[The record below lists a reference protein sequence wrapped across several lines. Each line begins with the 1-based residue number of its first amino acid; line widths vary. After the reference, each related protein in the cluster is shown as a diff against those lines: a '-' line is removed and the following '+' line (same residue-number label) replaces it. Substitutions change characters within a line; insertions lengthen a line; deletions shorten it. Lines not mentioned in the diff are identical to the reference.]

1 MSSPSTT
8 KKRRLHDGD
17 SGAPV
22 TGSSGRLAEEGK
34 RLRVLPR
41 RTGHTQ
47 GRELSKLTS
56 TDVICVDNSSSD
68 SDAYYQPSSRAV
80 KRNPHRAN
88 TSTLADLTDSFD
100 VTASDIP
107 SSNDAASSTQEASTT
122 SASHAADETGPDVPS
137 PPQGGATATQP
148 LRPGPRVP
156 PSSKPVASSKTTKIK
171 LVRPDCVR
179 DGVPF
184 FRWRDESIRRA
195 PPSPWDFP
203 HTSAQ
208 ALWLFWFHGNGHVG
222 PLVHLTSEDVA
233 QCSKRGK
240 MRWALAQRLIAVLVD
255 AVDAAHTV
263 AMGSL
268 SIKSSVHLFE
278 TAFAKV
284 LRPAGLE
291 PKVFVKKTF
300 VEVGEALSSALKA
313 AGPLPPTSSISSAS
327 GPPPP
332 LEAAS
337 ATATPTPATDGGRAM
352 FVWTDGSNHR
362 VPESWTFRDA
372 PCHDVW
378 TWWFKGSGTIRP
390 YRELGNS
397 DMPSE
402 VEWSNLARC
411 RLVMDTMEAVVEA
424 NGMTVEAVAKLPT
437 PEFRLVFDS
446 TLVQL
451 LQLSRRPALD
461 SVATRAGRLSFAR
474 LYYFLI
480 AMEPPTEP
488 TSAWCGW
495 FFPWSDRSVRRTP
508 EHAWTFPPNASVRQV
523 WWWWF
528 HGDPVNRMCPYRLFT
543 DHDLWPRYVSQLAD
557 CRAVMNA
564 LFELAASCFGLVQD
578 NMSSLPPA
586 VFETAVHKACAILL
600 HEHEALRH
608 RFQSPVQVANAP
620 VSIVSRVLYDSAA
633 LRPGWHRWQD
643 GSVRRV
649 PESWTLPPPTTS
661 VVQMWTWWFHGDG
674 DANLGPFRNLKPSD
688 MPGKLTQ
695 ERYAAVTYVMS
706 TLEAIASGP
715 LRLVP
720 PGTDVADLPV
730 WESLAVLHAML
741 KHSPTAHAKMPF
753 TSVLVAMQQH
763 VLGATLVVDSRG
775 RPLHRW
781 SDKSLRRAPEHW
793 TFEDAPCRL
802 MWLYWFLG
810 NPDTYVGPFRKLTA
824 QDLGPASVAASTAAA
839 VVMEFVT
846 AAAVQ
851 FNQLKDPTKAI
862 NMAKLNASKSLLK
875 VFDNTVRVIGVGR
888 LQGMADMR
896 CTDVYAILQTS
907 ASTAQHVE
915 PGSDPSRVDA
925 TAVTDR
931 AMPSQKSPDVAAVA
945 VAVEQQG
952 ELPPPKP
959 SNDPSRHTMALQNPE
974 AMAVDLSVLT
984 CVTLWEWWFHGT
996 PHNPETPTAS
1006 RKPLRDKAATSSDDA
1021 AALAMSHAIVQEMEL
1036 VAHDL
1041 GLLSERPA
1049 DGVPAP
1055 SRQETRSVAVR
1066 AWDAFRLRLGGEVV
1080 EAATCLDVLVA
1091 LTTHDP
1097 TASRR
1102 KVSRFFRWP
1111 TGIYRRTP
1119 PTWCFV
1125 PTTCWILWLHWF
1137 LGDDDAGIGPFRLLQ
1152 PSDVE
1157 DPELLTM
1164 AKTTMDTLVRLT
1176 GTAVVQLAD
1185 MDERALVALYEQA
1198 SGKLYLQLP
1207 GDARANILNNR
1218 LQGLTVDRW
1227 NFDVVAALL
1236 RASSGTK

>member
-41 RTGHTQ
+41 RTGHTP
-47 GRELSKLTS
+47 GRELSKPTS

-107 SSNDAASSTQEASTT
+107 SSNDAASSTKEASTT
-122 SASHAADETGPDVPS
+122 SSSHAGTAADVTGPDVPS

-171 LVRPDCVR
+171 LVRPDSVR

-203 HTSAQ
+203 HTFAQ

-284 LRPAGLE
+284 LQPAGLE
-291 PKVFVKKTF
+291 PKVFAKKTF

-313 AGPLPPTSSISSAS
+313 AGPPPPNSSISSAS

-337 ATATPTPATDGGRAM
+337 ATAATPTPGTDGGGGGRAM
-352 FVWTDGSNHR
+352 FIWTDGSNHR

-378 TWWFKGSGTIRP
+378 TWWFKGSDNIRP

-461 SVATRAGRLSFAR
+461 S
-474 LYYFLI
+474 
-480 AMEPPTEP
+480 
-488 TSAWCGW
+488 
-495 FFPWSDRSVRRTP
+495 
-508 EHAWTFPPNASVRQV
+508 
-523 WWWWF
+523 
-528 HGDPVNRMCPYRLFT
+528 
-543 DHDLWPRYVSQLAD
+543 
-557 CRAVMNA
+557 
-564 LFELAASCFGLVQD
+564 
-578 NMSSLPPA
+578 
-586 VFETAVHKACAILL
+586 
-600 HEHEALRH
+600 
-608 RFQSPVQVANAP
+608 
-620 VSIVSRVLYDSAA
+620 
-633 LRPGWHRWQD
+633 D

-851 FNQLKDPTKAI
+851 CNQLKDPTKAI

-907 ASTAQHVE
+907 SSTAQHAE

-925 TAVTDR
+925 TAVTDG
-931 AMPSQKSPDVAAVA
+931 AMPSQKSPDVAAVV
-945 VAVEQQG
+945 VAVELQG

-959 SNDPSRHTMALQNPE
+959 SNEPSRHTMALQNPE

-1006 RKPLRDKAATSSDDA
+1006 PKPLRDKAATSSDDA
-1021 AALAMSHAIVQEMEL
+1021 AVLAMSHAIVQEMEL
-1036 VAHDL
+1036 VAHDW

-1049 DGVPAP
+1049 NGVPAP
-1055 SRQETRSVAVR
+1055 SRQATRSVAVR
-1066 AWDAFRLRLGGEVV
+1066 AWDAFRLRLGGEVA
-1080 EAATCLDVLVA
+1080 EAATCLDVFVA

-1097 TASRR
+1097 TTGRR

-1111 TGIYRRTP
+1111 TGMYRRTP

-1176 GTAVVQLAD
+1176 GTAVVELAD